1 MCGYYYSY
9 NIPIDSGVWDSI
21 QRRGPESFNRIDVK
35 NEHFGHAL
43 LNTRG
48 KSTPQPIQNNAGTLV
63 YNGSTYN
70 SAGYKHWQ
78 VQYMKDHDYPV
89 TLNKTR
95 FSSSD

>member
-9 NIPIDSGVWDSI
+9 NIPIDSEVWDSI

-48 KSTPQPIQNNAGTLV
+48 KGTRRP
-63 YNGSTYN
+63 SI
-70 SAGYKHWQ
+70 K
-78 VQYMKDHDYPV
+78 
-89 TLNKTR
+89 
-95 FSSSD
+95 